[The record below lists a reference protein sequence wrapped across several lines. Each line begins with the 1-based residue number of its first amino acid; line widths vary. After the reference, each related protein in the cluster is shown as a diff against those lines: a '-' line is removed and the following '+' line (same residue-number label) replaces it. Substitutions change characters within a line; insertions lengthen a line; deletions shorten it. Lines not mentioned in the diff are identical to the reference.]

1 MTMGER
7 RDKDAIVDQLMA
19 KGTQK
24 YLIAAHCVQCTY
36 DPYDGGSYRSQI
48 ERCGVPSCSL
58 YSVRPKP
65 IKTGKNGGL
74 SCSPLVTLLSVMN
87 PPETPQ
93 TASGSLERYLAQFPE
108 LANTAQRDELD
119 S

>member
-1 MTMGER
+1 MGER

-48 ERCGVPSCSL
+48 ERCGVPSCPL
-58 YSVRPKP
+58 YSVSPKP
-65 IKTGKNGGL
+65 IKTGKNGDL
-74 SCSPLVTLLSVMN
+74 SCSPLVTPLLSVMT
-87 PPETPQ
+87 PSETLQ
-93 TASGSLERYLAQFPE
+93 NTASARES
-108 LANTAQRDELD
+108 RDV
-119 S
+119 

>member
-48 ERCGVPSCSL
+48 ERCGVPSCPL

-65 IKTGKNGGL
+65 IKTGKNGDL
-74 SCSPLVTLLSVMN
+74 SCSPLVTPLLSVMN

-93 TASGSLERYLAQFPE
+93 NASSVLEVH
-108 LANTAQRDELD
+108 DV
-119 S
+119 